1 MGERM
6 EIQTSKTF
14 SWSYLS
20 LQEAGAQ
27 GSVHGRGGWS
37 SLPHG
42 SEFLITRVNTASGTH
57 HWGWGG
63 ERVIRKN
70 IHLEFFLFCLST
82 LCH

>member
-6 EIQTSKTF
+6 EIRTPEAF

-20 LQEAGAQ
+20 LQEAGGPRAASMD
-27 GSVHGRGGWS
+27 GEDGAPAWLRV
-37 SLPHG
+37 PNNK
-42 SEFLITRVNTASGTH
+42 VNTASGTH

-63 ERVIRKN
+63 ERALRKN